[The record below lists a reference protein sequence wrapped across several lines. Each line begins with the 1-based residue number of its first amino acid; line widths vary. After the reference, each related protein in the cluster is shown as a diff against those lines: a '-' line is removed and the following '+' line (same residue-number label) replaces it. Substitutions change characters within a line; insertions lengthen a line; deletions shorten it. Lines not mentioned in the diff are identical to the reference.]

1 MVIGIHDIRIMSDE
15 IETRISKL
23 PTDKEFLN
31 SSIEEKEAF
40 TKKADEIEQRKIEL
54 KNKIEERK
62 ALLDKVANA
71 EPGDGSGVRYI
82 ASITNGKVATQE
94 ELRMMNNGQLN
105 SDLTKNV
112 NGDIE
117 LRSLKNF
124 LTGGERTQEERSALV
139 TSGAS
144 AVMPKTVMNELI
156 TDTKY
161 SNLLSRAT
169 VLNEQHRGETS
180 IPIASNTSASWKVE
194 GAAQEPENAS
204 LSSIKLYGYELM
216 RLMSISSAT
225 DSMSAPQFKELL
237 LSLISEEVIE
247 TLEYSFI
254 SGTGLEQAQGLDA
267 LELTNATVTATGEIK
282 AEDIALAISK
292 LPQKYARNA
301 IILAN
306 TKTLYNLSLLISSN
320 DNTMG
325 TGANSFL
332 KKEIVPNEHMKDNEI
347 YVVDPQQ
354 LYVKFAQRLAIEA
367 DRSSGFRSATIDL
380 RALAV
385 VDAKWNAKAVAKV
398 VLGA

>member
-1 MVIGIHDIRIMSDE
+1 MEIKNMGYAELDARMDQLPREEDLHKYRE
-15 IETRISKL
+15 EELLNFREEAKAIETRR
-23 PTDKEFLN
+23 
-31 SSIEEKEAF
+31 A
-40 TKKADEIEQRKIEL
+40 EIKHNVEQR
-54 KNKIEERK
+54 R
-62 ALLDKVANA
+62 LLLEKVANA
-71 EPGDGSGVRYI
+71 VEGDGSGVRII
-82 ASITNGKVATQE
+82 AEPSHRRKGENKMENNIIDNN
-94 ELRMMNNGQLN
+94 ELE
-105 SDLTKNV
+105 
-112 NGDIE
+112 I
-117 LRSLKNF
+117 RSLQKF
-124 LTGGERTQEERSALV
+124 LTGVERTPEERSAL
-139 TSGAS
+139 TTTGAS
-144 AVMPKTVMNELI
+144 AVMPKTVINTLI
-156 TDTKY
+156 NDAKY

-194 GAAQEPENAS
+194 GAAQTPEKAN
-204 LSSIKLYGYELM
+204 LSAIKLYGYELM
-216 RLMSISSAT
+216 RLSSISSSVSAMAT
-225 DSMSAPQFKELL
+225 AQFTD
-237 LSLISEEVIE
+237 LILGLIGEEVIE
-247 TLEYSFI
+247 TLEQSFI

-267 LELTNATVTATGEIK
+267 LELTDATVTSTGEIK

-306 TKTLYNLSLLISSN
+306 TKTLYKLSLLVSAN

-347 YVVDPQQ
+347 YVVDPKQ
-354 LYVKFAQRLAIEA
+354 LYVKFAQPLAVEA